1 MSNPVEIA
9 IKYLQDCGYTEQ
21 EAENLLRAPQHESPD
36 ELAAMMDEWIE
47 HVGEHKKYQTCML
60 DLVAM
65 GVISVRGRDEDGQW
79 LFSLNRDKALE
90 AGFSPEDAA

>member
-65 GVISVRGRDEDGQW
+65 GVISVRGRDENGQW
-79 LFSLNRDKALE
+79 LFSLDRNKALE